1 MPVTPNLQIKSTIT
15 EFSDFAWW
23 SEDDNT
29 NDPFIGYP
37 YQWKVT
43 FSCEPQPHSDHT
55 TRAPNIYTGMDIQ
68 VGDWFVSEALG
79 RATIIQSIESQD
91 DFTLVG
97 VVEDLERYNLFTDP
111 NQSGAGMSAPYVPG
125 VIFRMGN
132 DGLPV
137 IGPVEDL
144 YLPNKAVEDLLAR
157 FIARNGVSEFILVR
171 QENHG
176 MFPGDVIYADFEA
189 NLGYKKTNAAN
200 INRAIGIVTES
211 NVPGLNYFSYR
222 PLGKLINNVNP
233 PLFGEHGDIFYLDP
247 NEPGALTNVKP
258 LTNAFPVYLQ
268 LDLPTRAILLTWGI
282 EASGKPEGSDSQTN
296 KYDIENVTAGQRTFT
311 LPDNAKE
318 VLYMA
323 INGIE
328 NENFTFNEM
337 TKVLTFDPVE
347 TGYGVDVDDEVFF
360 FYKT

>member
-1 MPVTPNLQIKSTIT
+1 MPISPNLLLQVNIREDYQES
-15 EFSDFAWW
+15 EYWN
-23 SEDDNT
+23 EDDNT
-29 NDPFIGYP
+29 NDPYIGRAYRWLINLDIQTQYHGNPITLTP
-37 YQWKVT
+37 YQY
-43 FSCEPQPHSDHT
+43 
-55 TRAPNIYTGMDIQ
+55 NGLDIQ
-68 VGDWFVSEALG
+68 VGDWIASGILGKALK
-79 RATIIQSIESQD
+79 IIEISASDMFET
-91 DFTLVG
+91 TLL
-97 VVEDLERYNLFTDP
+97 VEDFERYNTFNDI
-111 NQSGAGMSAPYVPG
+111 SGSGSGFIDTGPG
-125 VIFRMGN
+125 VVFRLAE
-132 DGLPV
+132 DGMPV
-137 IGPVEDL
+137 LGSIPDL
-144 YLPNKAVEDLLAR
+144 YLQPKAVEDLLAR

-268 LDLPTRAILLTWGI
+268 LDLPTRAILLTWGV
-282 EASGKPEGSDSQTN
+282 EASGKSEGSDSQTN
-296 KYDIENVTAGQRTFT
+296 KYDIENVAAGQRTFT
-311 LPDNAKE
+311 LPDDAKE

-360 FYKT
+360 IYKT